1 MDPREPE
8 ALRRYS
14 LFGGILEP
22 ELTRI
27 AKRLRLLRFAAGE
40 PLIREG
46 DHGHAIYMV
55 VSGRVEVMKLR
66 PDGRSHRLAELG
78 PGATVGEMELIDLQ
92 PRSCSVVA
100 MEEVEALSVDRA
112 DLLALKRENVDT
124 FAILAL
130 NFARDLSRRLRRM
143 NSEAAEGGRGD
154 DQGG

>member
-22 ELTRI
+22 ELARI

-46 DHGHAIYMV
+46 DHGHAIYLV
-55 VSGRVEVMKLR
+55 VSGRVEAIKLC
-66 PDGRSHRLAELG
+66 PDGGSRRLSELG

-100 MEEVEALSVDRA
+100 LEPVEALSIDRA

-130 NFARDLSRRLRRM
+130 NLARDLSRRLRQM
-143 NSEAAEGGRGD
+143 NRAMAEAEAG
-154 DQGG
+154 